1 MFNKI
6 KLLDQIAT
14 QIGLFGVNQGN
25 ETLMDYVD
33 LNCGAIPE
41 GEFETVIDLSA
52 PHQFLQMYMQ
62 IAEKRFAFTCTELL
76 KMNPGYIVALKDFL
90 RRTGCELN
98 SEKVETALQ
107 AFEKMDFYV
116 LDGMPCDETKTIVE
130 KSDEK
135 IIKLILQNTLEV
147 ILKSVE
153 MGDISITLSE
163 PNEEY
168 LISRNINGNYF
179 LINISSSSLLLSES
193 DLDCLFDPYKIVDT
207 ANRKNLLRAIT
218 LACVKNWVQA
228 LNGQI
233 WVEFQILKNTGFNI
247 LTLSFIAGNFVSTD
261 TKSE

>member
-1 MFNKI
+1 MACDSTGINERRVNQFNKI

-76 KMNPGYIVALKDFL
+76 KMNPGYMVALKDFL

-135 IIKLILQNTLEV
+135 ITWKISMDTHKDAWLKAGGNPDVYYELMQDFVNGILATSGMNC
-147 ILKSVE
+147 
-153 MGDISITLSE
+153 SI
-163 PNEEY
+163 
-168 LISRNINGNYF
+168 
-179 LINISSSSLLLSES
+179 
-193 DLDCLFDPYKIVDT
+193 
-207 ANRKNLLRAIT
+207 NREGGCIQK
-218 LACVKNWVQA
+218 
-228 LNGQI
+228 
-233 WVEFQILKNTGFNI
+233 
-247 LTLSFIAGNFVSTD
+247 
-261 TKSE
+261 